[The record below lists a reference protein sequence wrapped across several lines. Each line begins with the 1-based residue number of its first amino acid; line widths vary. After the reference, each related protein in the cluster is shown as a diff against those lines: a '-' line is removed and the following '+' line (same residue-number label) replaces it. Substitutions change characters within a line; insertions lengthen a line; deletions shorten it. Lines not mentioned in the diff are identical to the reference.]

1 MCEECLQSMDH
12 TGSAPAHGGTCF
24 LDLHCSGFRLL
35 SRVTVQS
42 GCCVLCTSQVWAA
55 QVQVLGYSTGAQTQ
69 LCMCFVP
76 FPGPSSSGNQL
87 LGEHTVPR
95 GPCILITFPVPGT
108 WFPRCIVRALSQVC
122 HVSPLG
128 SWSQAVTLLA
138 DVNRSGSQEDL
149 VSNWEPAHSL
159 VEDAGLWGWE
169 WSSPLPSSSGCH
181 LPASLPPAVGEGPV
195 CIRLALLWYSLNP
208 LFCEKARLCLR
219 LEPFA
224 GKFFFFFLFSFSSL
238 PGYPTVWVAISG

>member
-12 TGSAPAHGGTCF
+12 IGSAPAHGGMCF
-24 LDLHCSGFRLL
+24 LLRFQVAQQGHCPKWTLCFVHFPGLSCSGSG
-35 SRVTVQS
+35 SRVLHKGTN
-42 GCCVLCTSQVWAA
+42 
-55 QVQVLGYSTGAQTQ
+55 LGLGLVS
-69 LCMCFVP
+69 

-195 CIRLALLWYSLNP
+195 CIWLALLGILSI
-208 LFCEKARLCLR
+208 LCSVR
-219 LEPFA
+219 R
-224 GKFFFFFLFSFSSL
+224 
-238 PGYPTVWVAISG
+238 PGCALG

>member
-1 MCEECLQSMDH
+1 MWRILAEHGPHWVCPSSWQHVLSWSTLLRFQV
-12 TGSAPAHGGTCF
+12 AHQGHCPKWTLYFVHFPG
-24 LDLHCSGFRLL
+24 LSCSGSG
-35 SRVTVQS
+35 SRVFHR
-42 GCCVLCTSQVWAA
+42 
-55 QVQVLGYSTGAQTQ
+55 STD
-69 LCMCFVP
+69 LVVYVFVP
-76 FPGPSSSGNQL
+76 FPGLRSSGNQL
-87 LGEHTVPR
+87 LGEHTVPG

-108 WFPRCIVRALSQVC
+108 WFPGCIVRALSQVC

-169 WSSPLPSSSGCH
+169 WSSPLPSSSGSH

-224 GKFFFFFLFSFSSL
+224 GKFFFSFSFSFSSL